1 MKFLR
6 TFSLFA
12 LIPIFLLVA
21 FFCFNDKVDA
31 INTGDYPG
39 VIVTNGTTDC
49 SDTNLSANRLVED
62 CQNLDN
68 GGGGGGSTTTTKYT
82 LYTSVATGPSTGSI
96 SWTPFGFLDGC
107 NTSCSVQKASGAAIT
122 LNANPNSG
130 YVFIGWGGDCA
141 SYGTAVC
148 HLTMNSNKTVSAS
161 FGNPSES
168 VNKSSVIVYV
178 AEVPGPTGIITAEKE
193 GCLIDEG
200 NNTCDIRFD
209 WQTNNPVGTSS
220 VTRSPESGFTIQ
232 NANSGENVS
241 LPVTYGGSTFYL
253 YNDGIELSKVAVNA
267 ANVECISGTTWVSSQ
282 NKCIKDVSV
291 KSFSTPSCQIEIG
304 KSSCTSEISWEV
316 TGGYGDFSV
325 TTPVNQLVDS
335 ERVGSKTWLIEYP
348 SRDFYLY
355 NNSKEISKSTSYA
368 DCVSGSSWSTLEKK
382 CVPIIEIPPCPPRT
396 TWNEASQAC
405 LCDNG
410 ASNPPDCTDVP
421 HECLAGTTWNETAQ
435 ACLCDNG
442 ASNPPVCNL
451 FGTLSKFEVKDCS
464 IKSNESTCQ
473 TKLNWTS
480 TLLGTFAITTPEQIT
495 VSTASS
501 GTDVP
506 YTVEYPSRKFF
517 AYNNS
522 NLVEEK
528 IAYAKCE
535 DGSIWSTVENKCV
548 DTPIIPHE
556 CPVGTN
562 WSELSQA
569 CLCNNGATNPPECN
583 LFGTLSKF
591 EVKDCSIKS
600 NESSCQ
606 TKLNWTSTLL
616 GSFAITTPEQI
627 TVSTA
632 SSGTDVPYTVEY
644 PSRKFFAYNNGNLVE
659 EKVAYAKC
667 EDGSIWST
675 GENKCVPAILCGGDS
690 ERDVYFDC
698 PLGYEGKII
707 RKQFKTYP
715 ECTFPEPV
723 TEENSILINNNCKP
737 KGDNPDPQWTRT
749 CDECTEGV
757 AQVRCVETNEKGDVR
772 DFVMNCPGDTDGN
785 GGGSGNSVLNITLKA
800 TPEKI
805 MKGRL
810 STITWSSSA
819 DSCRAIPVP
828 GYRDDFYTGEKNR
841 PSGFDTVKPLS
852 NNIYK
857 IECTKGE
864 ITESK
869 TVEVKVG
876 SVNIIEM

>member
-535 DGSIWSTVENKCV
+535 DGN
-548 DTPIIPHE
+548 
-556 CPVGTN
+556 
-562 WSELSQA
+562 
-569 CLCNNGATNPPECN
+569 
-583 LFGTLSKF
+583 
-591 EVKDCSIKS
+591 
-600 NESSCQ
+600 
-606 TKLNWTSTLL
+606 
-616 GSFAITTPEQI
+616 
-627 TVSTA
+627 
-632 SSGTDVPYTVEY
+632 
-644 PSRKFFAYNNGNLVE
+644 
-659 EKVAYAKC
+659 
-667 EDGSIWST
+667 IWST

>member
-1 MKFLR
+1 MKSPKLSLLAIFGFVTLVLMGSLLLSFNKIDA
-6 TFSLFA
+6 FS
-12 LIPIFLLVA
+12 
-21 FFCFNDKVDA
+21 
-31 INTGDYPG
+31 TGDISGVNVINNPG
-39 VIVTNGTTDC
+39 DVDGADDPV
-49 SDTNLSANRLVED
+49 NRGYNDLGGSGWT
-62 CQNLDN
+62 
-68 GGGGGGSTTTTKYT
+68 GGGGGTTTPTTKNYT
-82 LYTSVATGPSTGSI
+82 LDISVTSGTTSGSVHW
-96 SWTPFGFLDGC
+96 SPYGFLDGC
-107 NTSCSVQKASGAAIT
+107 ASHCTTPIPSGTYETFTAS
-122 LNANPNSG
+122 PYSG
-130 YVFIGWGGDCA
+130 YTFTGWGGDCA
-141 SYGTAVC
+141 RYGTGTC
-148 HLTMNSNKTVSAS
+148 YLTMNSNKTVSAS
-161 FGNPSES
+161 FGNSSES

-178 AEVPGPTGIITAEKE
+178 AETPGPTGIITAEKE

-209 WQTNNPVGTSS
+209 WQTNNPVNTSS

-253 YNDGIELSKVAVNA
+253 YNSEIELS
-267 ANVECISGTTWVSSQ
+267 NVSVDAECISGTTWVSSQ

-291 KSFSTPSCQIEIG
+291 KSFSTPSCQIEVG
-304 KSSCTSEISWEV
+304 KSSCNSEISWEV
-316 TGGYGDFSV
+316 IGGYGDFSV
-325 TTPVNQLVDS
+325 TTPTNIVVGTGKIGTKSYTVEYPSRGFYLYNNSDKISTSIAYADCVSGSTWSSIENKCIKDVSVNKFNTPS
-335 ERVGSKTWLIEYP
+335 CNIEIGENSCSTEVSWEVIGGYGDFSVTTPTNITVATGKSGTKSYAVQYP

-355 NNSKEISKSTSYA
+355 NNGKELAKSTSYA
-368 DCVSGSSWSTLEKK
+368 DCVEGTLWSMGEKK
-382 CVPIIEIPPCPPRT
+382 CISVLPPEPPIIDPVCPSGTIWDELQKKCVTKGHDCPLGTIWDELQKKCVTKGHDCPLGT
-396 TWNEASQAC
+396 TWSETQKAC
-405 LCDNG
+405 LCD
-410 ASNPPDCTDVP
+410 
-421 HECLAGTTWNETAQ
+421 
-435 ACLCDNG
+435 
-442 ASNPPVCNL
+442 
-451 FGTLSKFEVKDCS
+451 
-464 IKSNESTCQ
+464 
-473 TKLNWTS
+473 
-480 TLLGTFAITTPEQIT
+480 
-495 VSTASS
+495 
-501 GTDVP
+501 
-506 YTVEYPSRKFF
+506 
-517 AYNNS
+517 
-522 NLVEEK
+522 
-528 IAYAKCE
+528 
-535 DGSIWSTVENKCV
+535 
-548 DTPIIPHE
+548 
-556 CPVGTN
+556 
-562 WSELSQA
+562 
-569 CLCNNGATNPPECN
+569 NGATNPPECN

-659 EKVAYAKC
+659 EKTSYAKC

-675 GENKCVPAILCGGDS
+675 VENKCVPGLLCAGDL
-690 ERDVYFDC
+690 ERDVYLDC
-698 PLGYEGKII
+698 PAGYEGKII
-707 RKQFKTYP
+707 RKQIKTYP
-715 ECTFPEPV
+715 ECIFPEPV
-723 TEENSILINNNCKP
+723 TEENSILINNTCKS
-737 KGDNPDPQWTRT
+737 KDGDFDPMWIRT

-757 AQVRCVETNEKGDVR
+757 AQVRCVEKNENGDVR

-828 GYRDDFYTGEKNR
+828 GYLDDFYTGEKNR

-864 ITESK
+864 VTESQ